1 MTIDVF
7 NIIIKIINI
16 LNHSFSKMDSPE
28 NTNEEAQN
36 PDQFHFEIK
45 GDLEELMD
53 TVIAFY
59 PISLY
64 DYDKQKLEKKYDTST
79 MYKEFKK
86 KYLDKFVLPDDTDE
100 YRPPYANT
108 YYGGVD
114 FSDAKTTGLIR
125 GIGWDLV
132 KQIGQKILSGDFNLT
147 TVTIPIKVMVPISV
161 LQHVCNAHFNF
172 PLYLNLAAQT
182 EDPIEQMKYV
192 ITACISSWFKSLVFL
207 KPLNPIL
214 GETYEMLWEDGSREY
229 VEQTSHHPPRSHFLL
244 LGPENNYKYH
254 GYVDFTSNAWF
265 NSMTLTNKG
274 TRTVEFKNQ
283 KSKIK
288 FNYAVDQYSNTFWG
302 CFRHEAIGE
311 MTFVDEING
320 YKAEL
325 SLGKVSGKFS
335 DFFEGTIEKDDE
347 IISEFSGSYLSY
359 IEFDEKRYWDIRRN
373 INIEAFPVKDQIKSS
388 SVYRED
394 AQLLYQKK
402 NDEAQEAKNNLE
414 NIQRKDR
421 KLRAQYAE

>member
-1 MTIDVF
+1 
-7 NIIIKIINI
+7 
-16 LNHSFSKMDSPE
+16 MDSQE
-28 NTNEEAQN
+28 KTNDTTVNSE
-36 PDQFHFEIK
+36 QFHFQIK
-45 GDLEELMD
+45 GDLEKLMD

-64 DYDKQKLEKKYDTST
+64 DYDKNKLEKKYDTVM

-86 KYLDKFVLPDDTDE
+86 KYLDHFAFPDDTDE
-100 YRPPYANT
+100 YRPPFANT

-114 FSDAKTTGLIR
+114 FGDAKTTGIIR

-147 TVTIPIKVMVPISV
+147 TVTIPIKVMVPISI
-161 LQHVCNAHFNF
+161 LQHICNGHFNF
-172 PLYLNLAAQT
+172 PLYLNLASKT

-192 ITACISSWFKSLVFL
+192 ITACISSWFKSSVFL

-214 GETYEMLWEDGSREY
+214 GETYEMIWEDGSREY

-244 LGPENNYKYH
+244 LGPENNYKYY
-254 GYVDFTSNAWF
+254 GYLDFTTNAWF

-283 KSKIK
+283 KSRIK
-288 FNYAVDQYSNTFWG
+288 FNYVVDQYSNTFWG
-302 CFRHEAIGE
+302 CFRHESIEE
-311 MTFVDEING
+311 MTFIDEING
-320 YKAEL
+320 YKSVL
-325 SLGKVSGKFS
+325 SLGNISGKFS
-335 DFFEGTIEKDDE
+335 DFFKGTIEKDGE
-347 IISEFSGSYLSY
+347 IFSEFSGSYLSY
-359 IEFDEKRYWDIRRN
+359 IQFDGQRYWDIRRN

-388 SVYRED
+388 SIYRED
-394 AQLLYQKK
+394 SQLLYQKK

-421 KLRAQYAE
+421 KLRAQYEK